1 MKNFKLVTW
10 YSNMVQTMWNDM
22 VQYTFNFHKDY
33 LKVFWSILVFL
44 SSQVHNICFHK
55 YIPLSHFIKWNEIVF
70 FPNILPRLYSNIIC
84 KNIVKFFQKFE
95 VGYIQHAH
103 RWKVVQ
109 CDTPKVVTIVCFDPI
124 HTIHHDIF
132 WCDVISYS
140 WCWICEGILMNLGFC
155 LGSNCINPPFVG

>member
-1 MKNFKLVTW
+1 MEYIGVFESTSTQHLFPQI
-10 YSNMVQTMWNDM
+10 YS
-22 VQYTFNFHKDY
+22 TF
-33 LKVFWSILVFL
+33 
-44 SSQVHNICFHK
+44 
-55 YIPLSHFIKWNEIVF
+55 PLYKMKWNSF

-155 LGSNCINPPFVG
+155 LGSNCIRSPFCWIIKL